1 MSDNWDIEK
10 EIFEDSKVIAIVGL
24 SANPERPSNRVGD
37 YLKGNGYKIIPVNP
51 TIESALEEK
60 SYPDLGSISEKVDIV
75 DIFRKSEEVLPVV
88 EEAVKI
94 GAGTVWLQEGV
105 INEEAAEYARKA
117 GLRVVMDKCLM
128 KEHQR
133 IYNSGW

>member
-1 MSDNWDIEK
+1 VSDNWDIEK
-10 EIFEDSKVIAIVGL
+10 EIFEGSKIIAIVGL

-37 YLKGNGYKIIPVNP
+37 YMKGNGYKIIPVNP
-51 TIESALEEK
+51 TIESALDEK
-60 SYPDLGSISEKVDIV
+60 SYPDLGSVPEKVDVV

-88 EEAVKI
+88 QEAVKI
-94 GAGTVWLQEGV
+94 GATTVWLQEGV
-105 INEEAAEYARKA
+105 INKEAAEYARKA

>member
-1 MSDNWDIEK
+1 VSDNWDIEK
-10 EIFEDSKVIAIVGL
+10 EIFEDSKIIAIVGL

-37 YLKGNGYKIIPVNP
+37 YMKGNGYKIIPVNP
-51 TIESALEEK
+51 TIESALDEK
-60 SYPDLGSISEKVDIV
+60 SYPDLGSVPEKVDVV

-88 EEAVKI
+88 QEAVKI
-94 GAGTVWLQEGV
+94 GATTVWLQEGV
-105 INEEAAEYARKA
+105 INKEAAEYARKA